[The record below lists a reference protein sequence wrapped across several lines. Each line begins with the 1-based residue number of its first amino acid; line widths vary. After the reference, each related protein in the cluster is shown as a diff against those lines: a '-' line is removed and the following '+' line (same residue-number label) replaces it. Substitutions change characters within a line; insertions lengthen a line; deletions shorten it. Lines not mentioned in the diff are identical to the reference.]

1 MLANIN
7 AAKLYGMKAYH
18 SMPHS
23 GAPCPWVSSI
33 IPHTNKIKA
42 TTYSTDDTRAKIK
55 VNSMLRMP
63 KVTRSPFIFFRDKK
77 QILKK
82 HLILLIAI
90 LMIRS
95 NLFLSL
101 YSFKP
106 IASCNSRI
114 LASFCFCFASSFIF
128 WVSMIAFAIMCY
140 ISSCD
145 ISAEKITDG
154 IVGCALS

>member
-1 MLANIN
+1 MLANKN
-7 AAKLYGMKAYH
+7 AAKLNGMKIYH

-23 GAPCPWVSSI
+23 GAPCPWMSAI
-33 IPHTNKIKA
+33 IPHIRKRGA
-42 TTYSTDDTRAKIK
+42 AQYSTNATRAKIR
-55 VNSMLRMP
+55 VNSTLIMLN
-63 KVTRSPFIFFRDKK
+63 VTRSPFIFFRDKK

-114 LASFCFCFASSFIF
+114 LASFCFCFASSFVF
-128 WVSMIAFAIMCY
+128 WASMIAFAIMC
-140 ISSCD
+140 C
-145 ISAEKITDG
+145 ISACDMLAGKATG
-154 IVGCALS
+154 GTVGCALT

>member
-1 MLANIN
+1 MLANKN
-7 AAKLYGMKAYH
+7 AAKLNGMKIYH

-23 GAPCPWVSSI
+23 GAPCPRMSAI
-33 IPHTNKIKA
+33 IPHTKKIKV
-42 TTYSTDDTRAKIK
+42 TTYSTNDTRAKIK

-77 QILKK
+77 QILKR

-101 YSFKP
+101 YFLNP

-114 LASFCFCFASSFIF
+114 LDSFCFCLASSSAFLA
-128 WVSMIAFAIMCY
+128 SMIAFAIMCC

-145 ISAEKITDG
+145 ISAGRITDG

>member
-1 MLANIN
+1 MLANEN
-7 AAKLYGMKAYH
+7 AAKLNGMKIYH

-23 GAPCPWVSSI
+23 GAPCPWMSAI
-33 IPHTNKIKA
+33 IPHIRKRGA
-42 TTYSTDDTRAKIK
+42 TQYSTNATRAKIR
-55 VNSMLRMP
+55 VNSTLIMLN
-63 KVTRSPFIFFRDKK
+63 VTRSPFIFFRDKK

-114 LASFCFCFASSFIF
+114 LASFCFCFASSFVF
-128 WVSMIAFAIMCY
+128 WASMIAFAIMC
-140 ISSCD
+140 C
-145 ISAEKITDG
+145 ISACDMLAGKATG
-154 IVGCALS
+154 GTVGCALT